1 MNNEMMKQE
10 SHELDDGFTGYVD
23 ETDNEEGPSAASNR
37 VIQGTKLLFTNEAI
51 WVDDA
56 GEELPTDLELV
67 VVGIARLVQKWGK
80 DPSKP
85 PIETIVLKSGERYPD
100 VETMNEQCPKSEWR
114 EGFNCLQGP
123 WQAARAV
130 YFVDLKTMTRYT
142 WVTSTVGGSI
152 AIRDLVDRVDMM
164 RRFKGM
170 HVFAVV
176 TLTDVHMNTRFGGR
190 QRPCLLVKNWV
201 LLDGSGAALPV
212 SEKLALTE
220 VKPSSVKKVTGDE
233 IPY

>member
-1 MNNEMMKQE
+1 MSNEMTKQE
-10 SHELDDGFTGYVD
+10 SHELDDGFAGYVD
-23 ETDNEEGPSAASNR
+23 ETENQEGPSAASNR
-37 VIQGTKLLFTNEAI
+37 IVQGTKVAFTNEALWI
-51 WVDDA
+51 DDA
-56 GEELPTDLELV
+56 DEELPTGLELV
-67 VVGIARLVQKWGK
+67 VVAIARLVQKWGK

-85 PIETIVLKSGERYPD
+85 PIETIVLKPGEKWPD
-100 VETMNEQCPKSEWR
+100 VQKMNEQCSRSDWR
-114 EGFNCLQGP
+114 DGFNGLQGP
-123 WQAARAV
+123 WQDARAV
-130 YFVDLKTMTRYT
+130 YFVDLKTMTKYT
-142 WVTSTVGGSI
+142 WVTSTIGGGI

-170 HVFAVV
+170 QVFAVV

-190 QRPCLLVKNWV
+190 QRPCLAVKNWV

-212 SEKLALTE
+212 LEKLALTE